1 MAKRN
6 SVNSLFQ
13 RNQKQIVRNWKSEKI
28 TVEKEPTKDEIERFW
43 SGIWNKPT
51 AYDKDVQWL
60 NTLEKE
66 YCKGATSKYYIM
78 DYNTFEKVLYK
89 MRNNGAPGNDFISTY
104 WIKKL
109 TSTHK
114 PLVRQFNM
122 VYEQNGTLTKWLV
135 TGRTVLLTKSNK
147 KYY

>member
-1 MAKRN
+1 
-6 SVNSLFQ
+6 
-13 RNQKQIVRNWKSEKI
+13 
-28 TVEKEPTKDEIERFW
+28 
-43 SGIWNKPT
+43 
-51 AYDKDVQWL
+51 
-60 NTLEKE
+60 
-66 YCKGATSKYYIM
+66 
-78 DYNTFEKVLYK
+78 
-89 MRNNGAPGNDFISTY
+89 MRNIVAPGNDLISNY